1 MDTSSQVSSSFVEC
15 TRQSMSAIVTIDST
29 EPSMY
34 GSLARAISANHDAFR
49 KCIAYIGSGVCRR
62 LAIQSVNAGQ
72 PKRSAL
78 SAQQPRSVAI
88 LVARAFHCRRT
99 TNTGIAR
106 SRNGL
111 RATATPVHAPAAI
124 QREERADSQAE
135 VTSSATTHEIWP
147 SLSVICTPAAFTTQA
162 AIVQRCVQA
171 PGRPCSTIRKT
182 NQAAA
187 MLTAVQS

>member
-49 KCIAYIGSGVCRR
+49 KCIAYIGSGVCLR

-78 SAQQPRSVAI
+78 SAQQPRTVAI
-88 LVARAFHCRRT
+88 LIARAFHCRRT
-99 TNTGIAR
+99 ANTGMAR

-111 RATATPVHAPAAI
+111 RATAAPVQAPAAT
-124 QREERADSQAE
+124 QREDRADSQAE
-135 VTSSATTHEIWP
+135 VTSSATSQETWP
-147 SLSVICTPAAFTTQA
+147 SLSVICTPAAFTTHA
-162 AIVQRCVQA
+162 AIVQRCA
-171 PGRPCSTIRKT
+171 RASGNARSTFRKT
-182 NQAAA
+182 NQAA
-187 MLTAVQS
+187 